1 VQGPRHGCLV
11 IADIGGYTRYLS
23 GVELE
28 HSTDILADLLQTV
41 VDAFEVNFAIAK
53 VEGDAVF
60 AYDEGDAD
68 GAVVVDAV
76 TGAYMAFMRRR
87 RTVTQLTTCPCD
99 ACRSIGD
106 LGLKVVAHRGEFATH
121 EIARGTELV
130 GRDVILVHRLLKN
143 EITGRTGIG
152 DYALYTD
159 ALVRELALK
168 PAALGWRSVSEFY
181 DDMGELEVHVD
192 DLGARWRDDAASA
205 KHLIPQDEGAA
216 VVWELPAP
224 PPVVWEQLAHPD
236 NVVRFMADEA
246 RQTTPT
252 GARSPGMATHC
263 VHGSQSFDL
272 EVLDWIPYELQASRF
287 RSRGITLLY
296 NAIYERTEAGTTRL
310 TARIAPIQPGIGAAL
325 FPLIKRRIRKQY
337 EGWMRSLEDLLRSEQ
352 GDGASRPSRADADDR
367 LPLNPLGRVEGGDGV
382 VEGRDIADV
391 GP

>member
-1 VQGPRHGCLV
+1 MRSARRGCLL
-11 IADIGGYTRYLS
+11 IADIGGYTRYVS

-28 HSTDILADLLQTV
+28 HSTDVLADLLQTV
-41 VDAFEVNFAIAK
+41 VDALEPNFAIAK
-53 VEGDAVF
+53 IEGDAVF

-68 GAVVVDAV
+68 GAVVVDAL

-99 ACRSIGD
+99 ACRSIGE
-106 LGLKVVAHRGEFATH
+106 LGLKMLAHRGDFATQQ
-121 EIARGTELV
+121 IAGGTELV

-143 EITGRTGIG
+143 DVAGRTGIA

-159 ALVRELALK
+159 ALVRELELR
-168 PAALGWRSVSEFY
+168 PAALGWRTETQLY
-181 DDMGELEVHVD
+181 DDVGELAVHVD
-192 DLGARWRDDAASA
+192 DLGARWRGEVAAP
-205 KHLIPQDEGAA
+205 KHLIPESQGAA

-224 PPVVWEQLAHPD
+224 PPVVWEHLSHPG

-287 RSRGITLLY
+287 RSRGITFLY
-296 NAIYERTEAGTTRL
+296 NAIYEQPEPGMTRL
-310 TARIAPIQPGIGAAL
+310 TARIAPSGPRIGALL
-325 FPLIKRRIRKQY
+325 FPVIKRRIRKQY
-337 EGWMRSLEDLLRSEQ
+337 ESWMRSLEELLSTEHDERDSTGVACDSSGE
-352 GDGASRPSRADADDR
+352 ARA
-367 LPLNPLGRVEGGDGV
+367 LLG
-382 VEGRDIADV
+382 
-391 GP
+391 

>member
-1 VQGPRHGCLV
+1 MGSTRHGCLV

-41 VDAFEVNFAIAK
+41 VDALEVTFTVAK

-68 GAVVVDAV
+68 GAVLVDAV

-87 RTVTQLTTCPCD
+87 RTVAQLTTCPCD
-99 ACRSIGD
+99 ACQSVAD
-106 LGLKVVAHRGEFATH
+106 LGLKVVAHRGDFATH
-121 EIARGTELV
+121 QIAGGTELV

-143 EITGRTGIG
+143 EIAGRTGIV
-152 DYALYTD
+152 DYALYTEP
-159 ALVRELALK
+159 LVRELGLK
-168 PAALGWRSVSEFY
+168 PEALGWRTGSELY
-181 DDMGELEVHVD
+181 DDVGQVETHAD
-192 DLGARWRDDAASA
+192 DLGARWRRDAGAA
-205 KHLIPQDEGAA
+205 KHLIPESEGAA

-224 PPVVWEQLAHPD
+224 PPVVWEHLAHPD
-236 NVVRFMADEA
+236 NVVRFMADQA

-287 RSRGITLLY
+287 RSRGITFLY
-296 NAIYERTEAGTTRL
+296 NAIYEQSEPGKTRL
-310 TARIAPIQPGIGAAL
+310 TARIAPLQPGLASVL
-325 FPLIKRRIRKQY
+325 FPLVKRRIRKQY
-337 EGWMRSLEDLLRSEQ
+337 EGWMRSLEELLREAGERDSTPATGRPDLADQEQ
-352 GDGASRPSRADADDR
+352 ALLR
-367 LPLNPLGRVEGGDGV
+367 
-382 VEGRDIADV
+382 
-391 GP
+391 

>member
-1 VQGPRHGCLV
+1 MPSTRHGCLV

-41 VDAFEVNFAIAK
+41 VDAFEPNFRIAK
-53 VEGDAVF
+53 IEGDAVF

-68 GAVVVDAV
+68 GAVTVDAL
-76 TGAYMAFMRRR
+76 TGAYTAFMRRR

-99 ACRSIGD
+99 ACRSISD
-106 LGLKVVAHRGEFATH
+106 LGLKMVAHRGEFATH
-121 EIARGTELV
+121 EVAGATELV

-143 EITGRTGIG
+143 DVTGRTGIG

-159 ALVRELALK
+159 ALVRELGLK
-168 PAALGWRSVSEFY
+168 PAALGWRSETEAY
-181 DDMGELEVHVD
+181 DDVGDVEIHID
-192 DLGARWRDDAASA
+192 DLGARWHGDAARA
-205 KHLIPQDEGAA
+205 RHLIPESEGAA

-224 PPVVWEQLAHPD
+224 PPVVWEHLSHPD

-287 RSRGITLLY
+287 RSRGITFLY
-296 NAIYERTEAGTTRL
+296 NAIYEQPEPGRTRL
-310 TARIAPIQPGIGAAL
+310 TARIAPLEPRIGTLL
-325 FPLIKRRIRKQY
+325 FPFIKRTIRKQY
-337 EGWMRSLEDLLRSEQ
+337 ESWMRALEELLSAEHDERDSTYVEGAGSADEARTLLRS
-352 GDGASRPSRADADDR
+352 P
-367 LPLNPLGRVEGGDGV
+367 P
-382 VEGRDIADV
+382 
-391 GP
+391 